1 MNEVLIACAV
11 GAAMLIGACFV
22 ITWLFLRLRNLNEKL
37 HHPTQVTPDTE
48 ERLITND
55 RRLQGE
61 QPMVDIRN
69 GLNQG

>member
-11 GAAMLIGACFV
+11 GAALLIGACFV
-22 ITWLFLRLRNLNEKL
+22 IIWLFLRLRNLNEKL

-48 ERLITND
+48 ERLITQF
-55 RRLQGE
+55 QGE
-61 QPMVDIRN
+61 QPMVDLRN